1 MKTRLLHI
9 ITLIMVAGLIGY
21 YIGISKISLA
31 WKNYKPDITV
41 ASKEPPVRLANIDFS
56 TFWTVWEKLEDN
68 YYDKQAL
75 DGQKLLN
82 GAISGM
88 VEGLDD
94 PYTIFLPLKQND
106 SFKEGLAGQFQGI
119 GAELG
124 MKEKQIVVVAP
135 LDGSPAKLSGIK
147 AGDAIL
153 KVNNDT
159 TSGWTLSQA
168 VEKIRGPK
176 GTEVILSI
184 LHKSEETPTNIK
196 ITRDT
201 INIKSVEGSIKNV
214 KCSAKGGSS
223 VPPREANKCQ
233 IVEEKESC
241 KDCKKVA
248 YIRLS
253 QFGDQTNKEWLVIVN
268 DLDLQIQEDK
278 NVKGLIL
285 DLRNNPGGY
294 LTEAAFIASEF
305 IKSGVVVKQEKGNG
319 ETTAFSVTRKGL
331 MTKIPMVVLINKGSA
346 SASEIVAGALKD
358 HKRAK
363 LVGETSFGKGTIQQ
377 AEDLGDGAGLH
388 ITIAKWLT
396 PNGTWVHKEGLTPD
410 VVVEVNGEK
419 DPSIDI
425 QLEKAI
431 EELVK

>member
-1 MKTRLLHI
+1 MKTARSLHI
-9 ITLIMVAGLIGY
+9 IVLILIAGLIGY
-21 YIGISKISLA
+21 YVGISKISLA
-31 WKNYKPDITV
+31 WKNYKPQITI
-41 ASKEPPVRLANIDFS
+41 ANKEPPPRLQNIDFS
-56 TFWTVWEKLEDN
+56 TFWTVWQKLEDS

-94 PYTIFLPLKQND
+94 PYTVFLPPKQND

-135 LDGSPAKLSGIK
+135 LDGSPAKKAGIK

-153 KVNNDT
+153 KVNKDAT
-159 TSGWTLSQA
+159 FGWTLAQA

-176 GTEVILSI
+176 GTEVVLSI
-184 LHKSEETPTNIK
+184 LHKSAETPTDIK

-201 INIKSVEGSIKNV
+201 INIKSVEGWV
-214 KCSAKGGSS
+214 KPIREIDTVRSS
-223 VPPREANKCQ
+223 KF
-233 IVEEKESC
+233 
-241 KDCKKVA
+241 KVQSDRIA

-253 QFGDQTNKEWLVIVN
+253 QFGDQTNKEWLTIVN
-268 DLDLQIQEDK
+268 DLDLQIKADK

-319 ETTAFSVTRKGL
+319 ETTPFNVTRKGL
-331 MTKIPMVVLINKGSA
+331 LTEIPIIVLINKGSA
-346 SASEIVAGALKD
+346 SASEIVAGALRD
-358 HKRAK
+358 YKRAK

-377 AEDLGDGAGLH
+377 AEELGNGAGLH
-388 ITIAKWLT
+388 VTIAKWLT
-396 PNGTWVHKEGLTPD
+396 PNGTWVHKKGLTPD
-410 VVVEVNGEK
+410 IAIETNGEK
-419 DPSIDI
+419 DPSVDV
-425 QLEKAI
+425 QLEKAVG
-431 EELVK
+431 ELVK